1 LCFLQDS
8 HFVFYYNLEVFMG
21 SVILSAV
28 RTPIGAFMGSLSSLS
43 APQLGAVVIKEAI
56 VRAGISPDD
65 VSEVIMGNVLQGGVG
80 QAPARQAAIYAGL
93 PKAVP
98 CMTINKV
105 CGSGL
110 KSVMLADQA
119 IRAGDA
125 KVVVAGGQE
134 SMSNAP
140 YVLFKARTGYRMGN
154 GELVD
159 LMIHDGLW
167 DVYNQIHMG
176 HAGELCSTECNIPR
190 EEQDDFAIMSY
201 QRALDA
207 QKNGWFDNEI
217 VKVEIQDRKG
227 AIIVDKDEEPD
238 KVNFDKVRSLKP
250 VFKKDGTVTAANA
263 SSIDDGASA
272 LVVASEEAA
281 LALGAKPI
289 ARIIA
294 HESHAQEPDWF
305 TTAPAQA
312 IVKTCAKA
320 GLSIEQ
326 IDLFEINEA
335 FSVVPII
342 AARELN
348 IPYEKINVHGGA
360 VSLGHPIGASGARV
374 LTTLIHA
381 LKLQG
386 KKYGLATLCIGGGE
400 ASALIIEML

>member
-1 LCFLQDS
+1 M
-8 HFVFYYNLEVFMG
+8 N

-28 RTPIGAFMGSLSSLS
+28 RTPIGAFLGSLSAMS
-43 APQLGAVVIKEAI
+43 APQLGAVVIKEA
-56 VRAGISPDD
+56 VNRAGIKPED
-65 VSEVIMGNVLQGGVG
+65 VSEVIMGNVLTGGVG

-93 PKAVP
+93 PKGVP

-110 KSVMLADQA
+110 KSVMLGDQA
-119 IRAGDA
+119 IRCGDA
-125 KVVVAGGQE
+125 QIVVAGGQE
-134 SMSNAP
+134 SMTNAP
-140 YVLFKARTGYRMGN
+140 YFLPRARGGYRMGN

-159 LMIHDGLW
+159 MMIHDGLW

-176 HAGELCSTECNIPR
+176 NAGELCSSECNIPR

-201 QRALDA
+201 KRALEA
-207 QKNGWFDNEI
+207 QEKGWFKDEI
-217 VKVEIQDRKG
+217 VSVEIRDRKG
-227 AIIVDKDEEPD
+227 TITVDTDEEPG
-238 KVNFDKVRSLKP
+238 KINFDKVKTLRA

-272 LVVASEEAA
+272 VVIASESKAGEMGMKP
-281 LALGAKPI
+281 LAK
-289 ARIIA
+289 IIA
-294 HESHAQEPDWF
+294 HESHAQDPDWF

-312 IVKTCAKA
+312 IIKTCKKA
-320 GLSIEQ
+320 GISIDD

-335 FSVVPII
+335 FSVVPIV
-342 AARELN
+342 AARELK
-348 IPYEKINVHGGA
+348 IPYDKINIHGGA

-381 LKLQG
+381 LKLQN